1 LQKCKNSKPGESAGS
16 VASRSSY
23 QFEFEAA
30 LYIRDGPPGTLHQSL
45 FITARNAER
54 NRVYDLGSGKS
65 ETKAEQRLG
74 FAVWV
79 KAFWISLEFGMGE

>member
-1 LQKCKNSKPGESAGS
+1 
-16 VASRSSY
+16 
-23 QFEFEAA
+23 
-30 LYIRDGPPGTLHQSL
+30 
-45 FITARNAER
+45 
-54 NRVYDLGSGKS
+54 VYDLGSGKS